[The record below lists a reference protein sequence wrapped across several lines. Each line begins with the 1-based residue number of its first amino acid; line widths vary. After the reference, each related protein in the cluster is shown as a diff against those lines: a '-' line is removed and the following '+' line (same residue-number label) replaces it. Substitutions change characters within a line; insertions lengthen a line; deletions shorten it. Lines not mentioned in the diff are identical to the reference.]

1 MGDGLNIII
10 LDLPEPPRQGG
21 GRSKHWRGQ
30 WAKINKYKRDV
41 WLAAIQQSDP
51 LLTPPKAVRVALHYR
66 LWARRDPSNLYA
78 DAKPLL
84 DALKQR
90 PATRDKLT
98 WKMCV
103 WLDRGYFV
111 DDDHLVFGDVTQEV
125 DRKNRGV
132 TVTIEPI
139 G

>member
-1 MGDGLNIII
+1 MGDDLHIVI

-30 WAKINKYKRDV
+30 WAKINNYKRDV
-41 WLAAIQQSDP
+41 WLAAIRQHEPEIDP
-51 LLTPPKAVRVALHYR
+51 PEAVRVGLHYR

-78 DAKPLL
+78 DAKPLI

-98 WKMCV
+98 WKMCI

-111 DDDHLVFGDVTQEV
+111 DDDQLIFGVVDQEI

-139 G
+139 